1 MRLVGSGN
9 QVTGGRGASL
19 APQIDLPETLY
30 ADSGG
35 LSIAYQTLGDAPR
48 DLVFIPSFV
57 SNLEL
62 AWDWPPLAA
71 FYLAFTSFARLILF
85 DKRGTG
91 LSDRVKKLPG
101 IEERMDDLRAVMDA
115 AGAREAAV
123 VGVSEGAPLAIS
135 FAAAFPERVT
145 HLVLY
150 GPLPKASRT
159 DDYPWAETS
168 EWWDAVIERF
178 EQRWGSP
185 DYMEADVEWRAPS
198 ERHNESFV
206 RWWGQYR
213 RLGASPGAAAD
224 LARMNSQIDVR
235 DLLPQIKVPTTV
247 IMRTDDR
254 VISVDHGRYV
264 AENIPGARY
273 VELPGEDH
281 LPFVGDASA
290 LASAIA
296 DAVGAPTPVVVDPTL
311 VEPPNESEFDHRLA
325 QLLSARERDVMRWV
339 ARGKTN
345 QQIAAAL
352 YVSESTVRKHLQ
364 NSYRK
369 LDVTSRTTA
378 LARLNGSLEP
388 DHDL

>member
-1 MRLVGSGN
+1 MVSAASRGTCLRGGAGSRWDRDGLT
-9 QVTGGRGASL
+9 VT
-19 APQIDLPETLY
+19 QPETLY
-30 ADSGG
+30 AESGG
-35 LSIAYQTLGDAPR
+35 LSIAYQTLGDAQR

-91 LSDRVKKLPG
+91 LSDRVKKLPTTD
-101 IEERMDDLRAVMDA
+101 ERMDDLRAVMDA
-115 AGAREAAV
+115 ASADEAAI
-123 VGVSEGAPLAIS
+123 VGVSEGAPLALT

-150 GPLPKASRT
+150 GPLPKASRS

-168 EWWDAVIERF
+168 EWWDAVVERF

-185 DYMEADVEWRAPS
+185 DYMEADVAWRAPS
-198 ERHNESFV
+198 EQHNEAFV
-206 RWWGQYR
+206 RWLGQYR

-224 LARMNSQIDVR
+224 LARMNAQIDVR
-235 DLLPQIKVPTTV
+235 HLLPRITAPTTV
-247 IMRTDDR
+247 IVRTDDR

-264 AENIPGARY
+264 ARAIPGARY
-273 VELPGEDH
+273 IELPGQDH
-281 LPFVGDASA
+281 LPFVGDASG
-290 LASAIA
+290 LVSAIA
-296 DAVGAPTPVVVDPTL
+296 EAVGAPTAVVVDPSL
-311 VEPPNESEFDHRLA
+311 VGARREAEFDRDA
-325 QLLSARERDVMRWV
+325 AGLLSARERDVMRWV

-364 NSYRK
+364 NTYRK
-369 LDVTSRTTA
+369 LEVTSRTTA
-378 LARLNGSLEP
+378 LARLNGSL
-388 DHDL
+388 

>member
-1 MRLVGSGN
+1 
-9 QVTGGRGASL
+9 VT
-19 APQIDLPETLY
+19 QPETLY
-30 ADSGG
+30 AESGG
-35 LSIAYQTLGDAPR
+35 LSIAYQTLGDAQR

-91 LSDRVKKLPG
+91 LSDRVKKLPTTD
-101 IEERMDDLRAVMDA
+101 ERMDDLRAVMDA
-115 AGAREAAV
+115 ASAHEAAI
-123 VGVSEGAPLAIS
+123 VGVSEGAPLALT

-150 GPLPKASRT
+150 GPLPKASRS

-168 EWWDAVIERF
+168 EWWDAVVERF

-185 DYMEADVEWRAPS
+185 DYMEADVAWRAPS
-198 ERHNESFV
+198 EQHNEAFV

-224 LARMNSQIDVR
+224 LARMNAQIDVR
-235 DLLPQIKVPTTV
+235 HLLPRITAPTTV
-247 IMRTDDR
+247 IVRTDDR

-264 AENIPGARY
+264 AGAIPGARY
-273 VELPGEDH
+273 IELPGQDH
-281 LPFVGDASA
+281 LPFVGDASG
-290 LASAIA
+290 LVSAIA
-296 DAVGAPTPVVVDPTL
+296 EAVGSPTAVVVDPSL
-311 VEPPNESEFDHRLA
+311 VGARKEAEFDRDA
-325 QLLSARERDVMRWV
+325 AGLLSARERDVMRWV

-364 NSYRK
+364 NTYRK
-369 LDVTSRTTA
+369 LEVTSRTTA
-378 LARLNGSLEP
+378 LARLNGSLGA
-388 DHDL
+388 